1 MAEDKNKATGSN
13 QESNQNWDDAND
25 QQRSGNQSPNPERFE
40 GGGSAFNEEGTAVGH
55 GSNQRK
61 QEGNTGPLDAD
72 MDELP
77 SENTERKDMGTN
89 KTGPGLG

>member
-1 MAEDKNKATGSN
+1 MAEDKDKTTGSH
-13 QESNQNWDDAND
+13 QEGNQNWDDSND
-25 QQRSGNQSPNPERFE
+25 QKRSGEQSPNPERFK
-40 GGGSAFNEEGTAVGH
+40 GGSAFNEEGTAAGH

-61 QEGNTGPLDAD
+61 QEGNTDPLDAD
-72 MDELP
+72 KDELP

>member
-1 MAEDKNKATGSN
+1 MAEDKDKTTGSH
-13 QESNQNWDDAND
+13 QEGNQNWDDSND
-25 QQRSGNQSPNPERFE
+25 QKRSGEQSPNPERFK
-40 GGGSAFNEEGTAVGH
+40 GGSAFNEEGTPTGH

-61 QEGNTGPLDAD
+61 QEGNTDPLDAD
-72 MDELP
+72 KDELP

>member
-1 MAEDKNKATGSN
+1 MAEDKNKTTGSH

-25 QQRSGNQSPNPERFE
+25 KERSGNQPPNPERLK
-40 GGGSAFNEEGTAVGH
+40 GGGSAFNEEGTATGY
-55 GSNQRK
+55 GSSQRK
-61 QEGNTGPLDAD
+61 QEGNVGPLDAD

-77 SENTERKDMGTN
+77 SENTDRKDLGTN

>member
-1 MAEDKNKATGSN
+1 MAEDKNKTTGSN

-25 QQRSGNQSPNPERFE
+25 QQRSGSQSPNPERFE
-40 GGGSAFNEEGTAVGH
+40 WGGRAFNEEETATGR

-61 QEGNTGPLDAD
+61 QESDTSPLDAD
-72 MDELP
+72 KDELP